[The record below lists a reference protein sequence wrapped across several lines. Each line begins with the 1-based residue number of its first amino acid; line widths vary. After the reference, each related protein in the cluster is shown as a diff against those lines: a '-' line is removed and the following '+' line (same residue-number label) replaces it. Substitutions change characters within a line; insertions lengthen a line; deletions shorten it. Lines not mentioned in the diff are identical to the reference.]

1 MAAKR
6 LEQIRSQLTCML
18 PSAEYDSK
26 GFVLL
31 SERKAVLLSKK
42 YVSKLLIHKSNNDC
56 SCSVKELVVSHG
68 VFFTC
73 GFKIKKGD
81 CLSKTLGL
89 SPQLNT

>member
-1 MAAKR
+1 MTAKR
-6 LEQIRSQLTCML
+6 FEQIRSQLTCML

-56 SCSVKELVVSHG
+56 SCSVKELVGSHG
-68 VFFTC
+68 FFFTC
-73 GFKIKKGD
+73 GFKIKKETISAKLWG
-81 CLSKTLGL
+81 
-89 SPQLNT
+89 

>member
-6 LEQIRSQLTCML
+6 FEQIRSQLTGML

-68 VFFTC
+68 VFLPV
-73 GFKIKKGD
+73 GLKLKRR
-81 CLSKTLGL
+81 LSQQNFGVESTA
-89 SPQLNT
+89 